1 MINCNIEEP
10 IAKFQHKKKQYV
22 ICPIYDG
29 ESLLAY
35 WYCVLSKET
44 YDTLQHSETMNI
56 FEKFEQELLN
66 VAIDIRKLS
75 NYKKLS
81 ISQIVFHRKELIVP
95 LIKDAIKAGF
105 IIPK

>member
-10 IAKFQHKKKQYV
+10 IAKFQCKKKQYI
-22 ICPIYDG
+22 ICPIFDG

-44 YDTLQHSETMNI
+44 YDTLQHSETI
-56 FEKFEQELLN
+56 EEFERLEHKLLN
-66 VAIDIRKLS
+66 NAIDIRKLQ

-81 ISQIVFHRKELIVP
+81 ISQIIFNRKELIVP
-95 LIKDAIKAGF
+95 LIKDTVKAGF

>member
-1 MINCNIEEP
+1 MVNCNIEEP

-22 ICPIYDG
+22 ICPIFDG

-44 YDTLQHSETMNI
+44 YDVLQHSETA
-56 FEKFEQELLN
+56 EEYVSFEQELLN
-66 VAIDIRKLS
+66 KAIDIRKLQ

-81 ISQIVFHRKELIVP
+81 ISKIIFNRKELIVP
-95 LIKDAIKAGF
+95 LIKEAVKTGF
-105 IIPK
+105 VIPK

>member
-22 ICPIYDG
+22 ICPIFDG

-44 YDTLQHSETMNI
+44 YDTLQQSESMNV

-66 VAIDIRKLS
+66 VAIDIRKLP

-81 ISQIVFHRKELIVP
+81 ISQILFHRKELIVP
-95 LIKDAIKAGF
+95 LIKESIKTEL
-105 IIPK
+105 III